1 MLPRCAKCG
10 YQRLATDTHVHDA
23 VCPRCGLVYARA
35 TPAAATRPPMD
46 AADATTIGGTRQ
58 GFLDWLTEPPERVD
72 ALALQARA
80 ACGLAFA
87 AWTLYFIG
95 NGIDWDSIG
104 GSFLHAINL
113 VFHEFGHVFF
123 RPFGEFMTI
132 LGGSLFQVLW
142 PCVLM
147 LAFLFKYRD
156 TFAAGL
162 MLWWSGQNLVDLSP
176 YIADA
181 YYRGLPLVGGG
192 GEESHDWGNLLT
204 MTGLLDSHLG
214 LARAAFFCGSVTML
228 AALAWMG
235 RGWWRQREQVRSNP
249 G

>member
-1 MLPRCAKCG
+1 MLPLCAKCG
-10 YQRLATDTHVHDA
+10 YQRLATDTHVHA
-23 VCPRCGLVYARA
+23 GVCPRCGIVYSL
-35 TPAAATRPPMD
+35 AAAPQVV
-46 AADATTIGGTRQ
+46 AAAEDEDTDVTPVERQ

-72 ALALQARA
+72 EVALYARA
-80 ACGLAFA
+80 ACGVGFA
-87 AWTLYFIG
+87 AWTLYFIA
-95 NGIDWDSIG
+95 NGIDWDTIG
-104 GSFLHAINL
+104 GSFLHSINL
-113 VFHEFGHVFF
+113 AFHEFGHVFF

-142 PCVLM
+142 PCVLL

-228 AALAWMG
+228 VALGWMG
-235 RGWWRQREQVRSNP
+235 RAWWRQRELQQSNSA
-249 G
+249 

>member
-1 MLPRCAKCG
+1 MLPLCSKCG
-10 YQRLATDTHVHDA
+10 YQRTATDTHIHPG
-23 VCPRCGLVYARA
+23 VCPRCGVVYARTAPPAITA
-35 TPAAATRPPMD
+35 TPMD
-46 AADATTIGGTRQ
+46 AEEATADVTRQ
-58 GFLDWLTEPPERVD
+58 RFLDWLTEPPERVNE
-72 ALALQARA
+72 LALYARA
-80 ACGLAFA
+80 ACGVAFA
-87 AWTLYFIG
+87 AWTLYFIA
-95 NGIDWDSIG
+95 NGIDWDTIG

-113 VFHEFGHVFF
+113 AFHEFGHVFF
-123 RPFGEFMTI
+123 RPFGEFLTI

-142 PCVLM
+142 PCVLL

-162 MLWWSGQNLVDLSP
+162 MLWWSGQNLVNLSP

-204 MTGLLDSHLG
+204 MTGLLDSHMTI
-214 LARAAFFCGSVTML
+214 ARTAFFCGSVTML
-228 AALAWMG
+228 AGLVWMG
-235 RGWWRQREQVRSNP
+235 RAWWRQRELVQANA